1 MNIEYVKA
9 NGTDIAVV
17 SGEAGEVTTP
27 QAALDLAMSVKYET
41 GGSRLAIDKR
51 VLGED
56 FFILSTGVAGE
67 VLQKFVN
74 YHVKAAFYG
83 DYSHYTS
90 KPLRDFIYESNKGRD
105 FFFTA
110 TREEAL
116 ERLAQTN

>member
-1 MNIEYVKA
+1 MNIEYIKM

-17 SGEAGEVTTP
+17 SGDRAELATP
-27 QAALDLAMSVKYET
+27 QAALDLAMTVKYET

-67 VLQKFVN
+67 ILQKFIN
-74 YHVKAAFYG
+74 YHVKAAIFG
-83 DYSHYTS
+83 DYSRYTS
-90 KPLRDFIYESNKGRD
+90 KPLRDFIYESNNGKD

-110 TREEAL
+110 SREEAV
-116 ERLAQTN
+116 ERLARTN